1 MLKVYDGGSD
11 TDDEL
16 FYMTENYTLTQVTS
30 TGSQLFISLK
40 NNGSRLGKGGF
51 SASIGFSKYITYVQ
65 SNTVSLFNIYF
76 ER

>member
-16 FYMTENYTLTQVTS
+16 SYMTENYTLTQVTS

-40 NNGSRLGKGGF
+40 SNESRLGKGGF
-51 SASIGFSKYITYVQ
+51 SASIGFSKYITYVHC
-65 SNTVSLFNIYF
+65 TVKYSFSI
-76 ER
+76 